1 MQNSNNK
8 DMEEGKSSNMKIFGY
23 GYRTD
28 TLLNITNI
36 TPTYKLYRI
45 YCISLYNEVYYRQI
59 LICNDLI

>member
-36 TPTYKLYRI
+36 TPTYSCTIYIVYLYSVTKFI
-45 YCISLYNEVYYRQI
+45 IVKS
-59 LICNDLI
+59 

>member
-8 DMEEGKSSNMKIFGY
+8 DMEEGKSSNMKFIGY

-36 TPTYKLYRI
+36 TPTYKP
-45 YCISLYNEVYYRQI
+45 
-59 LICNDLI
+59 